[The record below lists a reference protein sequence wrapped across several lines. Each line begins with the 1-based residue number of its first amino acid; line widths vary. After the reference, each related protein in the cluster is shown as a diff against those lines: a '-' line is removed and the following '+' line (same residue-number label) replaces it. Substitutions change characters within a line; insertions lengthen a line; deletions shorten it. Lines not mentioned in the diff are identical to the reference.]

1 MSNRQR
7 QDMTDMPTPEKD
19 GITVYQVLIQ
29 GTFSNKI
36 EFNLCAQLGGGYF
49 SSTSSE
55 GRIVHNVRVQR
66 SAVESETGIGIIGK
80 EWLQVTKLLQ
90 DAIKTVDDHTVKSS
104 REQTA
109 IECDNPSCIFFSK
122 EVANA

>member
-1 MSNRQR
+1 MHEYDPEGRII
-7 QDMTDMPTPEKD
+7 DTTEKD

-29 GTFSNKI
+29 GKFSNNI
-36 EFNLCAQLGGGYF
+36 QFDLCAQIGGGYV

-55 GRIVHNVRVQR
+55 DRIVHHV
-66 SAVESETGIGIIGK
+66 SISELGLLHGK

-109 IECDNPSCIFFSK
+109 IECDNPSCIFFSE